1 MTQAPSPQKINNSWL
16 PVCYEVIK
24 RVAENADTFSLTLT
38 PKGEEKLSAAQPGQ
52 FNMLYIPG
60 FGEIP
65 VSYSHID
72 PDSHSL
78 THTIRAAGAVST
90 AACAR
95 KKHTSL
101 GLRGPFGKGWPVDLC
116 RAKHVIIMAGGLG
129 MAPLKPVVEMLLNG
143 CPNPESIHVL
153 YGSRTPE
160 SILFAQD
167 LKRWNNKNDS
177 EVYSTVDHAS
187 SDWSGHV
194 GVVTSLLELID
205 IKPDNTIAMVCGPEI
220 MMHFSV
226 KSLLAV
232 GINKNDIYLSMERN
246 MKCAIKQ
253 CGHCQWGEYF
263 VCKDGPVF
271 NYAQIQSR
279 WGVRAL

>member
-1 MTQAPSPQKINNSWL
+1 MTQTPSPQKIENSWL
-16 PVCYEVIK
+16 PIRYEVIK
-24 RVAENADTFSLTLT
+24 RVAENDDTVSLTLI
-38 PKGEEKLSAAQPGQ
+38 PKGEEKLPAAQPGQ

-65 VSYSHID
+65 VSYSRID
-72 PDSHSL
+72 PDNQSF
-78 THTIRAAGAVST
+78 THTIRTVGAVST
-90 AACAR
+90 AACAK
-95 KKHTSL
+95 KKHDSL

-129 MAPLKPVVEMLLNG
+129 LAPLKPVIETLSNG
-143 CPNPESIHVL
+143 NPHPESIHVL

-160 SILFAQD
+160 SILFARD
-167 LKRWNNKNDS
+167 LEYWNNTGGIKMHL
-177 EVYSTVDHAS
+177 TVDHAS
-187 SDWSGHV
+187 QNWAGHV
-194 GVVTSLLELID
+194 GVVTKLLELLD
-205 IKPDNTIAMVCGPEI
+205 IPPNNSIAMVCGPEI

-226 KSLLAV
+226 KALLAM
-232 GINKNDIYLSMERN
+232 GINVGNIYLSLERN

-271 NYAQIQSR
+271 CYSQIQPH